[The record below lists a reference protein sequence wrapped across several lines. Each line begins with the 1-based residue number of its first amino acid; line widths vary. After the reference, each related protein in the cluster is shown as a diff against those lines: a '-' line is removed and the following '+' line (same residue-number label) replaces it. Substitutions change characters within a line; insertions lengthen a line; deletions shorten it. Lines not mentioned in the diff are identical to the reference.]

1 MSISDIKI
9 KRGDTSSVSREA
21 VTVEMDDKF
30 RVQGTDSTASTDIDS
45 DNKFIKELETSLEK
59 QQYKSKLDEY
69 FYKRLIDLDKK
80 LIKIDSEFATKM
92 MEFDTKL
99 AENTNRGLESL
110 GIFAAVLALIII
122 NVKVIESANTFLSA
136 MLLIT
141 TLALVLMIFTAMIHY
156 FLSPNRRD
164 CLGKFFWIPIAILSA
179 LLVLGIVTHVVG
191 IEIYN
196 VVRSNKKDI
205 VNVNPVAKINNN
217 AKTLSK

>member
-9 KRGDTSSVSREA
+9 MRGDTSSVSREA
-21 VTVEMDDKF
+21 GIGEADDKF
-30 RVQGTDSTASTDIDS
+30 RVKGTESTAGADIDT
-45 DNKFIKELETSLEK
+45 DKKFIKDFEASLEK
-59 QQYKSKLDEY
+59 NQYKRTLDEY

-80 LIKIDSEFATKM
+80 LINIDSEFAAKM
-92 MEFDTKL
+92 REFDTKL
-99 AENTNRGLESL
+99 TENTNKGLESL

-164 CLGKFFWIPIAILSA
+164 CLGKFFWIPIGILSS
-179 LLVLGIVTHVVG
+179 LLVIGIVTHVAG

-196 VVRSNKKDI
+196 EVKNNKKDDVSVKPV
-205 VNVNPVAKINNN
+205 VNINNN
-217 AKTLSK
+217 AKTQNK